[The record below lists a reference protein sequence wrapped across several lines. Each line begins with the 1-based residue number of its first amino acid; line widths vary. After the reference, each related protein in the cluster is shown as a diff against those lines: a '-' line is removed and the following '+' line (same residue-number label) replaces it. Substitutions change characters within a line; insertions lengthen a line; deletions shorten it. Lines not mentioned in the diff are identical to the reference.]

1 MAKKKYSVNWE
12 DDTPVSYEVNGVQ
25 YDNLDDV
32 PNEADRRKLEAMAN
46 SAEDAEFDAEF
57 DAEMEQARKE
67 LEQIDKVP
75 VEKIV
80 LGVFTGVAVLMLLI
94 AGIASYRNIV
104 QVNREESVP
113 GVVVD
118 MTVRPDYADDNSN
131 EVVGEIHFPVVSFT
145 AKDGKR
151 HNNVQL
157 SEGSFP
163 PSYEVGDEV
172 MVRYDPDKPLDA
184 RIDSAGST
192 ALMWVLPAI
201 TGVLGLGFL
210 VAVIAVGRLMR
221 TDETTP
227 A

>member
-1 MAKKKYSVNWE
+1 MAKKKYTVNWE
-12 DDTPVSYEVNGVQ
+12 DDTPVSFEVEGVQ
-25 YDNLDDV
+25 YASLEDV
-32 PNEADRRKLEAMAN
+32 PDEGDRLKLEAMAN
-46 SAEDAEFDAEF
+46 SAEDAEFDAKF
-57 DAEMEQARKE
+57 DAEMEQARKD
-67 LEQIDKVP
+67 LEKIDKVP

-118 MTVRPDYADDNSN
+118 MTVRPDYSDNNTN
-131 EVVGEIHFPVVSFT
+131 EVVGEIYSPVVSFT

-157 SEGSFP
+157 NEGSYP
-163 PSYEVGDEV
+163 PAYEVGDKV

-192 ALMWVLPAI
+192 ALMWVLPTI

-210 VAVIAVGRLMR
+210 GAVIAVRRFMPAE
-221 TDETTP
+221 ETTP